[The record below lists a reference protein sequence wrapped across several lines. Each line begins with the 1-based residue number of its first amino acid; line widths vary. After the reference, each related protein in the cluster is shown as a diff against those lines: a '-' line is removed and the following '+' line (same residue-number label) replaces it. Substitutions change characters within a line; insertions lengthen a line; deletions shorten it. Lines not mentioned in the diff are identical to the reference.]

1 MPNKIHHKLKQ
12 LAKEIL
18 EMDEPYDYQK
28 VYEATLLLF
37 ESLILIKHA
46 DGFNKDFREDLETNF
61 DQTVDFFKTQPSSE
75 TTQLKL
81 NDREEM
87 PSIMDENTKEI
98 VKEVPET
105 KTSIADLFHE
115 NSEELSFEPKE
126 VETGNKKGIQKSLN
140 DKFSK
145 GLKVDLNDRLA
156 FIKHLF
162 DKNTKDYQR
171 AISQIA
177 TLQSWEHAQKFILE
191 IIKPDYNCWEGK
203 EQYEIRFLKIVENN
217 FQ

>member
-28 VYEATLLLF
+28 VYEGTLLLF
-37 ESLILIKHA
+37 ERLILIKNA
-46 DGFNKDFREDLETNF
+46 KGFNKDFREDLETNS

-75 TTQLKL
+75 TTQLKF
-81 NDREEM
+81 NDLEEM
-87 PSIMDENTKEI
+87 SSIMDDNIKEI

-105 KTSIADLFHE
+105 KTSVADLFNE
-115 NSEELSFEPKE
+115 NSEELSFERKG
-126 VETGNKKGIQKSLN
+126 VETGNEKGIQKSLN

-145 GLKVDLNDRLA
+145 GLKVDLNDRSA

-162 DKNTKDYQR
+162 DQNTKDYQR

-191 IIKPDYNCWEGK
+191 IIKPDYNYWEGK

>member
-28 VYEATLLLF
+28 VYEGTLLLF
-37 ESLILIKHA
+37 ERLILIKNA
-46 DGFNKDFREDLETNF
+46 KGFNKDFREDLETNS

-75 TTQLKL
+75 TTQLKFSDL
-81 NDREEM
+81 EEM
-87 PSIMDENTKEI
+87 SSIMDDNIKEI

-105 KTSIADLFHE
+105 KTSVADLFNE
-115 NSEELSFEPKE
+115 NSEELSFERKG
-126 VETGNKKGIQKSLN
+126 VETGNEKGIQKSLN

-145 GLKVDLNDRLA
+145 GLKVDLNDRSA

-162 DKNTKDYQR
+162 DQNTKDYQR

-191 IIKPDYNCWEGK
+191 IIKPDYNYWEGK

>member
-18 EMDEPYDYQK
+18 EMDEPYNYHK

-37 ESLILIKHA
+37 ERLILIKNA
-46 DGFNKDFREDLETNF
+46 EDFNKDFCEDLETNF
-61 DQTVDFFKTQPSSE
+61 DQTVEFFKTQPSSE
-75 TTQLKL
+75 TTQLKD
-81 NDREEM
+81 NNRE
-87 PSIMDENTKEI
+87 EI

-105 KTSIADLFHE
+105 KTSIPDFFQE
-115 NSEELSFEPKE
+115 NTEELSFERKE
-126 VETGNKKGIQKSLN
+126 VEPGDEKGVQKSLN

-162 DKNTKDYQR
+162 DQNNKDYQR

-191 IIKPDYNCWEGK
+191 IIKPDYNYWEGK

>member
-1 MPNKIHHKLKQ
+1 MSNKSHHKLKQ

-28 VYEATLLLF
+28 VYEASLLLF
-37 ESLILIKHA
+37 ERLILIKNA
-46 DGFNKDFREDLETNF
+46 EGFNKDFCEDLETNF
-61 DQTVDFFKTQPSSE
+61 DQPADISKTQPSSE
-75 TTQLKL
+75 SNKLKF
-81 NDREEM
+81 NDREEL
-87 PSIMDENTKEI
+87 PSIMDDTIKEI

-105 KTSIADLFHE
+105 KTSIADLFLE
-115 NSEELSFEPKE
+115 NSEELSFERKE
-126 VETGNKKGIQKSLN
+126 VETANEKGIQKSLN
-140 DKFSK
+140 DNFSK

-162 DKNTKDYQR
+162 DQNTKDYQR

-191 IIKPDYNCWEGK
+191 IIKPDYNFWEGK

>member
-28 VYEATLLLF
+28 VYEGTLLLF
-37 ESLILIKHA
+37 ERLILIKNTK
-46 DGFNKDFREDLETNF
+46 GFKKDFREDLETNS

-75 TTQLKL
+75 TTQLKF
-81 NDREEM
+81 NDLEEIS
-87 PSIMDENTKEI
+87 SIMDDNIKEI

-105 KTSIADLFHE
+105 KTSVADLFHE
-115 NSEELSFEPKE
+115 NCEELSFERKG
-126 VETGNKKGIQKSLN
+126 VETGNEKGIQKSLN

-145 GLKVDLNDRLA
+145 GLKVDLNDRSA

-162 DKNTKDYQR
+162 DQNTKDYQR

-191 IIKPDYNCWEGK
+191 IIKPDYNYWEGK